1 MGFKGKYD
9 YLLQNNEV
17 KRWSDNIKA
26 GSIITGEVYLRTLG
40 LYCELQNTTPEKI
53 VQDARDGK
61 LKSDFMDF
69 VRNLEKKGKAGSYII
84 RFKKVLSSW
93 VRFNDISLD
102 LKSVKIKDAFRSP
115 TIENER
121 VPSQE
126 ELARIIRSA
135 SLRGRVSI
143 ALMAFSGLRIETIG
157 NYKGTD
163 GLLISDLP
171 ELKISDGKIE
181 FEKISTLIKVR
192 STLSKARH
200 EYITFL
206 PPEGI
211 VYIKEYLESRINNGE
226 KITQDSPLVA
236 PEGPENVVHER
247 LRTQLISRE
256 IRRAIRKAGF
266 NWRPYVLRAYFSTA
280 LDVCENKGL
289 VSHNWREYWT
299 GHKGDISARYS
310 TNKKLTQDK
319 IEEMRSTYLK
329 CTPYLETQKK
339 SMSEEEKDKWKTDL
353 KREYLKLFFDDK
365 EIDDYKLLDLSTE
378 DLQKKVKEKIGMS
391 LNNGHSQKVISMK
404 EVKQYI
410 EQGWEFVQSINSK
423 EAIVRIPK

>member
-1 MGFKGKYD
+1 MGFKGKYN

-53 VQDARDGK
+53 IQDARDGK
-61 LKSDFMDF
+61 LKNEFMDF
-69 VRNLEKKGKAGSYII
+69 VRNLEKKGKTGSYII

-93 VRFNDISLD
+93 IRFNDISLD

-135 SLRGRVSI
+135 SLRGSVSI

-157 NYKGTD
+157 NYKGND

-171 ELKISDGKIE
+171 ELKISDGMIE

-211 VYIKEYLESRINNGE
+211 VYIKEYLESRINSGE
-226 KITQDSPLVA
+226 KITQGSLLVA
-236 PEGPENVVHER
+236 P
-247 LRTQLISRE
+247 
-256 IRRAIRKAGF
+256 
-266 NWRPYVLRAYFSTA
+266 
-280 LDVCENKGL
+280 
-289 VSHNWREYWT
+289 
-299 GHKGDISARYS
+299 
-310 TNKKLTQDK
+310 
-319 IEEMRSTYLK
+319 
-329 CTPYLETQKK
+329 
-339 SMSEEEKDKWKTDL
+339 
-353 KREYLKLFFDDK
+353 
-365 EIDDYKLLDLSTE
+365 
-378 DLQKKVKEKIGMS
+378 
-391 LNNGHSQKVISMK
+391 
-404 EVKQYI
+404 
-410 EQGWEFVQSINSK
+410 
-423 EAIVRIPK
+423 

>member
-40 LYCELQNTTPEKI
+40 LYCKLQDTTPEKI
-53 VQDARDGK
+53 IQDARDGK
-61 LKSDFMDF
+61 LKNDFMDF
-69 VRNLEKKGKAGSYII
+69 VRNLEKKGKAGSYIV

-171 ELKISDGKIE
+171 ELKISYGKIE

-211 VYIKEYLESRINNGE
+211 VYVKEYLESRINNGE

-236 PEGPENVVHER
+236 PEGPENVVRER

-329 CTPYLETQKK
+329 CTPYLETQKRG
-339 SMSEEEKDKWKTDL
+339 MSEEEKDKWKIEL
-353 KREYLKLFFDDK
+353 KREYLRLFFDDK
-365 EIDDYKLLDLSTE
+365 EIDDNKLLDLSTE

-391 LNNGHSQKVISMK
+391 LNNGHSQKVILMK

>member
-53 VQDARDGK
+53 IQDARDGK
-61 LKSDFMDF
+61 LKNEFMDF
-69 VRNLEKKGKAGSYII
+69 VRNLEKKGKVGSYII

-121 VPSQE
+121 VPNQE

-135 SLRGRVSI
+135 PLRGRVSI
-143 ALMAFSGLRIETIG
+143 ALIAFSGLRIETIG
-157 NYKGTD
+157 NYKGND
-163 GLLISDLP
+163 GLLVSDLP

-181 FEKISTLIKVR
+181 FEKAPALIRVR

-226 KITQDSPLVA
+226 KITQDSPIVA

-247 LRTQLISRE
+247 VRTQLISRE
-256 IRRAIRKAGF
+256 IRKAIRKSGYT
-266 NWRPYVLRAYFSTA
+266 WRPYVLRAYFSTA

-339 SMSEEEKDKWKTDL
+339 GMSEEEKDKWKIDL
-353 KREYLKLFFDDK
+353 KREYLRLFFDDK
-365 EIDDYKLLDLSTE
+365 EIDDNKLLDLSTE
-378 DLQKKVKEKIGMS
+378 DLQKKVREKIGMS
-391 LNNGHSQKVISMK
+391 LNNGHSQKVILMR

-423 EAIVRIPK
+423 EAIVRIPR